1 MDYIFIWFLSLITC
15 AGIAYFYYIKK
26 IKEKSFE
33 IDLIRKKATEE
44 AENIIQDAK
53 IKASQATEEAENEIN
68 NIHKSIESYQTEY
81 QKYLKLQYDLAA
93 ANQLLNTTN
102 NLIENANNK
111 YSHDRQLALNK
122 LAPIKRRLKSAKKI
136 LQSYFTE
143 ANISYNHKI
152 LEQCISEIISLYPTI
167 ELPLKSLEYQDLK
180 SQLKEN
186 KREIKKIFDEYE
198 SRYKLKSN
206 RSIYKLMV
214 IALQA
219 EIQNLIYNLKY
230 SNLEKSLL
238 SVTEIC
244 HKYMAIAADGNQSIN
259 PTWLKFIGEIEELF
273 KRTIG
278 IEYEY
283 YVRRMQIKEEQIALK
298 ERMRQEAEERRFL
311 LEQEKKVI
319 KEEEKYQNEI
329 QLISERLTKEIEEGQ
344 IYLLK
349 QRISELEHLLKDVR
363 ERKEDILNLQNGK
376 AGFVYIIS
384 NLGSFGN
391 DVFKIGMTRRLDP
404 QDRIDELSN
413 ASVPF
418 RFDVHSFIF
427 SEDAVSLEYKLH
439 KRLDNQ
445 RVNKVTTRK
454 EFFRCS
460 INDLE
465 KLVYDIQ
472 PAASFI
478 KTMLAEQYRITLEIE
493 KDTSK
498 LTNP

>member
-1 MDYIFIWFLSLITC
+1 M
-15 AGIAYFYYIKK
+15 
-26 IKEKSFE
+26 
-33 IDLIRKKATEE
+33 
-44 AENIIQDAK
+44 
-53 IKASQATEEAENEIN
+53 
-68 NIHKSIESYQTEY
+68 
-81 QKYLKLQYDLAA
+81 
-93 ANQLLNTTN
+93 
-102 NLIENANNK
+102 
-111 YSHDRQLALNK
+111 
-122 LAPIKRRLKSAKKI
+122 
-136 LQSYFTE
+136 
-143 ANISYNHKI
+143 
-152 LEQCISEIISLYPTI
+152 
-167 ELPLKSLEYQDLK
+167 PLKSLEYQDLK